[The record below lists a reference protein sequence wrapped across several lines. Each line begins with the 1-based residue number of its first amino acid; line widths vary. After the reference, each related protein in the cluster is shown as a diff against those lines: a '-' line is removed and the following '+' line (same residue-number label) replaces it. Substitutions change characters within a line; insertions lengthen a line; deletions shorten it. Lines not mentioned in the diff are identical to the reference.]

1 MTVTSETRSV
11 AGRVTALYRRA
22 GNAGHSRLGLALA
35 VIAVSQLIVL
45 MGTTMVTMS
54 LSRIQS
60 ALGFSTTGLLWVVN
74 LYGLIFGGLLLSGG
88 RIGDILG
95 RRRVLTGGL
104 VLFSAASL
112 LGGLAQDK
120 VWLLAA
126 RAAQGVGAALI
137 APAALAL
144 IVTSFPPGRHRSR
157 ATSVYAS
164 VSALAA
170 AVGLVAGG
178 LLVTYASWR
187 WTLLVNA
194 PAGLVLALAAPLV
207 LTEPARQG
215 GRFDLPGAVTAA
227 GGIAALVYG
236 LSAAA
241 PSGAFDVSHW
251 ASATVIAALAGAVLL
266 LAAFAAIEAR
276 SSHPLL
282 PLRILADRN
291 RSAGYLSAAAVG
303 VVIFAV
309 LYFATLF
316 FQDVWG
322 YPALESSVAY
332 LPWIAAFSVGAAA
345 STQLLPRIGPRP
357 LMVAGSLSGAGGMYW
372 LSRAG
377 VNDSYAGHVLGP
389 FIIAAFGLSL
399 VSVPFVALGLRRVRP
414 ADSGEAAGVVNVAP
428 LVGGSVGIAALGT
441 VAWTTAARQI
451 HLTGTGGAAATYR
464 HALATGFDRAF
475 LIAAAVALTIAILAV
490 TLVRVRATGLAGQT
504 PPAAPPPA
512 GQGHPQPEPNGAAP
526 TTEAHRTDSTA

>member
-11 AGRVTALYRRA
+11 AGRVTALYRQA
-22 GNAGHSRLGLALA
+22 GNAGQHRLGLALL

-45 MGTTMVTMS
+45 MGTTIVTMS
-54 LSRIQS
+54 LPRIQS
-60 ALGFSTTGLLWVVN
+60 ALGFSATGLLWVVN

-88 RIGDILG
+88 RVGDILG
-95 RRRVLTGGL
+95 RRRVLTAGL

-112 LGGLAQDK
+112 LGGLAPDK
-120 VWLLAA
+120 AWLLAA
-126 RAAQGVGAALI
+126 RAAQGVGAAFI

-144 IVTSFPPGRHRSR
+144 IVANFPQGPQRSR

-164 VSALAA
+164 VSALAT

-178 LLVTYASWR
+178 LLTTYASWR
-187 WTLLVNA
+187 WTLIITA
-194 PAGLVLALAAPLV
+194 PIGLVLALAAPLV
-207 LTEPARQG
+207 LKEPARQP

-251 ASATVIAALAGAVLL
+251 ASAKVIAALAGAVVLL
-266 LAAFAAIEAR
+266 VAFAAIEAR

-316 FQDVWG
+316 FQEVWG
-322 YPALESSVAY
+322 YSALKSSVAY
-332 LPWIAAFSVGAAA
+332 LPWIAAF
-345 STQLLPRIGPRP
+345 
-357 LMVAGSLSGAGGMYW
+357 
-372 LSRAG
+372 
-377 VNDSYAGHVLGP
+377 
-389 FIIAAFGLSL
+389 
-399 VSVPFVALGLRRVRP
+399 
-414 ADSGEAAGVVNVAP
+414 
-428 LVGGSVGIAALGT
+428 GI
-441 VAWTTAARQI
+441 
-451 HLTGTGGAAATYR
+451 
-464 HALATGFDRAF
+464 
-475 LIAAAVALTIAILAV
+475 
-490 TLVRVRATGLAGQT
+490 
-504 PPAAPPPA
+504 
-512 GQGHPQPEPNGAAP
+512 GAAP
-526 TTEAHRTDSTA
+526 APHRAPPADGGRLPLRRLRNVLAVPDRRDRQLRRARLRSLHHRRLRVEPGLRALRRARPVAGQAG

>member
-1 MTVTSETRSV
+1 V
-11 AGRVTALYRRA
+11 AALYRRA
-22 GNAGHSRLGLALA
+22 GSAGQSRRGLALA
-35 VIAVSQLIVL
+35 VIAVSQLVVL

-54 LSRIQS
+54 LPRIQS
-60 ALGFSTTGLLWVVN
+60 ALGFSATGLLWVVN
-74 LYGLIFGGLLLSGG
+74 LYGLIFGGLLLLGG
-88 RIGDILG
+88 RVGDILG
-95 RRRVLTGGL
+95 RRRVLIAGL

-112 LGGLAQDK
+112 LGGVAQDK
-120 VWLLAA
+120 GWLLAA
-126 RAAQGVGAALI
+126 RAAQGAGAALI

-144 IVTSFPPGRHRSR
+144 IITNFPQGPHRSR
-157 ATSVYAS
+157 ATSVYAA

-187 WTLLVNA
+187 WTLIVTA
-194 PAGLVLALAAPLV
+194 PPGIVLALAAPLV
-207 LTEPARQG
+207 LTEPARQS
-215 GRFDLPGAVTAA
+215 GRLDLPGAVTAA

-251 ASATVIAALAGAVLL
+251 ASANVIAALAGAVVLL
-266 LAAFAAIEAR
+266 VAFAAIEAR

-316 FQDVWG
+316 FQEVWG
-322 YPALESSVAY
+322 YSALRSSVAY

-357 LMVAGSLSGAGGMYW
+357 LMVTGSLSGAGGMYW

-428 LVGGSVGIAALGT
+428 LVGGSVGLAALGT

-451 HLTGTGGAAATYR
+451 HATQAGGAAATFRY
-464 HALATGFDRAF
+464 ALATGFDRAF
-475 LIAAAVALTIAILAV
+475 LAAAGVALAITVLAV
-490 TLVRVRATGLAGQT
+490 TLIRVRATG
-504 PPAAPPPA
+504 PA
-512 GQGHPQPEPNGAAP
+512 GQARPAGPPRAGQRQPQPRPDGAAP
-526 TTEAHRTDSTA
+526 TTEIAPN

>member
-1 MTVTSETRSV
+1 M

-22 GNAGHSRLGLALA
+22 GSAGQSRLGLALV

-45 MGTTMVTMS
+45 MGTTIVTMS
-54 LSRIQS
+54 LPRIQS
-60 ALGFSTTGLLWVVN
+60 ALGFSATGLLWVVN

-88 RIGDILG
+88 RVGDILG
-95 RRRVLTGGL
+95 RRRVLTAGL

-120 VWLLAA
+120 AWLLAA
-126 RAAQGVGAALI
+126 RAAQGAGAAVI

-144 IVTSFPPGRHRSR
+144 IVASFPQGPQRSR
-157 ATSVYAS
+157 ATSVYAA

-187 WTLLVNA
+187 WTLISTA
-194 PAGLVLALAAPLV
+194 PVGLVLALAAPLV
-207 LTEPARQG
+207 LTEPARQP

-251 ASATVIAALAGAVLL
+251 TAATVIAALAGAVVL
-266 LAAFAAIEAR
+266 LAAFAAVEAR

-316 FQDVWG
+316 FQNVWD
-322 YPALESSVAY
+322 YSALQSSIAY
-332 LPWIAAFSVGAAA
+332 LPWIAAFAIGAAA
-345 STQLLPRIGPRP
+345 STQLLPRTGPRP

-372 LSRAG
+372 LSRTG
-377 VNDSYAGHVLGP
+377 VTGSYAGHVLGP
-389 FIIAAFGLSL
+389 FLIAAFGLSL
-399 VSVPFVALGLRRVRP
+399 VSVPFVALGLWRVRP
-414 ADSGEAAGVVNVAP
+414 ADSGAAAGVINVAP
-428 LVGGSVGIAALGT
+428 LAGGSVGIAALGT

-451 HLTGTGGAAATYR
+451 HLTAAGGAAATYR
-464 HALATGFDRAF
+464 HALATGFSHAF
-475 LIAAAVALTIAILAV
+475 LAAAGVALAIAILAIA
-490 TLVRVRATGLAGQT
+490 LIRVKATGPASQA

-512 GQGHPQPEPNGAAP
+512 AQGHPQPEPNSAAP
-526 TTEAHRTDSTA
+526 TTETPPN

>member
-1 MTVTSETRSV
+1 MTITSETRSV
-11 AGRVTALYRRA
+11 ARRVTALYRRA
-22 GNAGHSRLGLALA
+22 GNAGQSRLGLALL
-35 VIAVSQLIVL
+35 VIAVCQLIVL
-45 MGTTMVTMS
+45 MDTTIVTMS
-54 LSRIQS
+54 LPRIQS
-60 ALGFSTTGLLWVVN
+60 ALGFSATGLLWVVN
-74 LYGLIFGGLLLSGG
+74 LYGLIFGGLLLLGG
-88 RIGDILG
+88 RAGDILG
-95 RRRVLTGGL
+95 RRRVLIFGL

-112 LGGLAQDK
+112 LGGVAQDK
-120 VWLLAA
+120 VSLLAA
-126 RAAQGVGAALI
+126 RAAQGAGAALI

-144 IVTSFPPGRHRSR
+144 IVANFPEGPRRSR

-164 VSALAA
+164 VSALAG
-170 AVGLVAGG
+170 AVGLVVGG

-194 PAGLVLALAAPLV
+194 PIGIVLALAAPLV
-207 LTEPARQG
+207 LTEPARQS
-215 GRFDLPGAVTAA
+215 GRLDLPGAVTAA

-251 ASATVIAALAGAVLL
+251 ASANVIAALAGAVVL
-266 LAAFAAIEAR
+266 LAAFVAIEAR

-316 FQDVWG
+316 FQEVWG
-322 YPALESSVAY
+322 YPALKSSLAY
-332 LPWIAAFSVGAAA
+332 LPWIAAFGIDAAA
-345 STQLLPRIGPRP
+345 STQLLPRIGSRP
-357 LMVAGSLSGAGGMYW
+357 LMVAGSLFGAGGMYW
-372 LSRAG
+372 LSRTG
-377 VNDSYAGHVLGP
+377 VNDTYLGHVLGA

-399 VSVPFVALGLRRVRP
+399 VSVPFVALALSRVRQ
-414 ADSGEAAGVVNVAP
+414 ADSGEASSVVNVAP

-441 VAWTTAARQI
+441 VAWTTAAQQI
-451 HLTGTGGAAATYR
+451 HLTQAGGAAAAYR

-475 LIAAAVALTIAILAV
+475 LAAAGVALTILILAV
-490 TLVRVRATGLAGQT
+490 ALIRVRATGAAGQAPPAASPLAGQ
-504 PPAAPPPA
+504 
-512 GQGHPQPEPNGAAP
+512 GQPQPEPNGAAP
-526 TTEAHRTDSTA
+526 TTEVSPN

>member
-1 MTVTSETRSV
+1 MTVTSEARSV

-22 GNAGHSRLGLALA
+22 GRAGQSRLGLALL
-35 VIAVSQLIVL
+35 VIAGCQLMVL
-45 MGTTMVTMS
+45 MDTTIVTMA
-54 LSRIQS
+54 LPRIQS

-144 IVTSFPPGRHRSR
+144 IVASFPEGPRRSQ
-157 ATSVYAS
+157 ATSVYAA
-164 VSALAA
+164 VSALAT

-187 WTLLVNA
+187 WTLIINA
-194 PAGLVLALAAPLV
+194 PIGIILALAAPLV
-207 LTEPARQG
+207 LTEPARQP
-215 GRFDLPGAVTAA
+215 GRLDLPGAVTAA

-322 YPALESSVAY
+322 YSALKSSVAY
-332 LPWIAAFSVGAAA
+332 LPWIAAFSIGAAA
-345 STQLLPRIGPRP
+345 SAQLLPRTGPRP
-357 LMVAGSLSGAGGMYW
+357 LMVAGSLFGAGGMYW
-372 LSRAG
+372 LSRTG

-399 VSVPFVALGLRRVRP
+399 VSVPFVALALSRVRQ
-414 ADSGEAAGVVNVAP
+414 ADSGEASSVVNVAP

-451 HLTGTGGAAATYR
+451 HVTQAGGAAATFR

-475 LIAAAVALTIAILAV
+475 LAAAGVALAITVLAV
-490 TLVRVRATGLAGQT
+490 TLIRVRATGPAGQAR
-504 PPAAPPPA
+504 PAAPPRA
-512 GQGHPQPEPNGAAP
+512 GQRQPQPGPDGAAP
-526 TTEAHRTDSTA
+526 TTEVAPN

>member
-1 MTVTSETRSV
+1 MTVTSEARSV

-22 GNAGHSRLGLALA
+22 GNAGQSRLGLALL
-35 VIAVSQLIVL
+35 VIAGCQLMVL
-45 MGTTMVTMS
+45 MDTTIVTMA
-54 LSRIQS
+54 LPRIQS
-60 ALGFSTTGLLWVVN
+60 ALGFSATGLLWVVN
-74 LYGLIFGGLLLSGG
+74 LYGLIFGGLLLLGG
-88 RIGDILG
+88 RVGDILG
-95 RRRVLTGGL
+95 RRRVLIVGL

-112 LGGLAQDK
+112 LGGVAQDK
-120 VWLLAA
+120 GWLLAA
-126 RAAQGVGAALI
+126 RAAQGAGAALI

-144 IVTSFPPGRHRSR
+144 IITNFPQGPHRSR
-157 ATSVYAS
+157 ATSVYAA

-187 WTLLVNA
+187 WTLIVNV
-194 PAGLVLALAAPLV
+194 PIGLVLALAAPLV
-207 LTEPARQG
+207 LEEPARQS
-215 GRFDLPGAVTAA
+215 GRLDLPGAVTAA

-236 LSAAA
+236 LSAA

-251 ASATVIAALAGAVLL
+251 ASANVIAALAGAVVL

-316 FQDVWG
+316 FQQVWG
-322 YPALESSVAY
+322 YSALRSSVAY
-332 LPWIAAFSVGAAA
+332 LPWIAAFGIGAAA
-345 STQLLPRIGPRP
+345 STQLLPRTGPRP

-372 LSRAG
+372 LSRTG
-377 VNDSYAGHVLGP
+377 VTDSYFGHVFGA
-389 FIIAAFGLSL
+389 FIVAAFGLSL
-399 VSVPFVALGLRRVRP
+399 VSVPFVALALSRVRQ
-414 ADSGEAAGVVNVAP
+414 ADSGAASSVVNVAP
-428 LVGGSVGIAALGT
+428 LVGGSVGLAALGT
-441 VAWTTAARQI
+441 VAWTTAAQQI
-451 HLTGTGGAAATYR
+451 HLTRPGGATATYR

-475 LIAAAVALTIAILAV
+475 LVAAGVALAIAVLAV
-490 TLVRVRATGLAGQT
+490 VLIRERAAGAAGQAL
-504 PPAAPPPA
+504 PVASPIAEE
-512 GQGHPQPEPNGAAP
+512 GQPQPGSDGAAP
-526 TTEAHRTDSTA
+526 TTEASPN